1 MHLILTKDYAEMSRV
16 AADAVADLIRAK
28 PDATLTPP
36 TGSTPVGL
44 FQELAARQQRGEIDL
59 SRLRIFLMDEYLG
72 VTPDD
77 PRSLYGWLQ
86 RAFLDPL
93 QIPAA
98 NVVPLPGHTGDPEA
112 ACRDYHAA
120 VLAAGGFDLALLG
133 LGPNG
138 HLGYNDP
145 PADAASTTRV
155 LTLSDSSLDG
165 AANYFGG
172 RDRVP
177 RQALTAG
184 MDLLLGAHQKLLIVS
199 GAHKRE
205 ILKQTLLGPVT
216 PQVPSSYL
224 QQAENVTVIVD
235 EAAADE
241 ELITKFHLGRA

>member
-16 AADAVADLIRAK
+16 AADYIADLIRAK

-98 NVVPLPGHTGDPEA
+98 NVVPLPGHTGDPDA
-112 ACRDYHAA
+112 ACRDYHTA

-145 PADAASTTRV
+145 PADASSTTRV
-155 LTLSDSSLDG
+155 LTLSESSLDG
-165 AANYFGG
+165 AAGYFGG
-172 RDRVP
+172 RERVP
-177 RQALTAG
+177 RQALTVG
-184 MDLLLGAHQKLLIVS
+184 MDLLLAARQKILIVS

-205 ILKQTLLGPVT
+205 ILRQTLLGPVT

-241 ELITKFHLGRA
+241 ELITKFHLGR